1 MYDEVSERE
10 SVCVCVYVCVCMG
23 TQINYNSFSPTPLS
37 TSRHLVLSSPP
48 THAAVII
55 VLHGLSYGI
64 AIDIASCADIRLCT
78 SGTTF
83 SVKEVDVG
91 IAADLGTLSRLP
103 KIVGN
108 ASWVKDV
115 CMSARPFSAD
125 EALTVGFVSRVVE
138 DRTEDALRM
147 AEVLAD
153 KSPVA
158 VQGTKEVLNYA
169 RDHGVGDS
177 LRQTGTWNAASIQT
191 RDVVEA
197 VEAWR
202 KKRSARFEKL

>member
-1 MYDEVSERE
+1 M
-10 SVCVCVYVCVCMG
+10 CMG
-23 TQINYNSFSPTPLS
+23 TQINHNGFPPTPLS
-37 TSRHLVLSSPP
+37 TSRHLVLSSAP

-78 SGTTF
+78 PCTTF

-103 KIVGN
+103 RIVGN

-125 EALTVGFVSRVVE
+125 EAVNVGFVSRVVE

-147 AEVLAD
+147 AEVLAE

-177 LRQTGTWNAASIQT
+177 LRQTAMWNAASIQT

-197 VEAWR
+197 VVAWR